1 MVSTAR
7 SYLSHF
13 YQLVRSPHILFW
25 SLLFSLFIYLFIYSF
40 ISIFVFY
47 FLSFFLSL
55 FIYLF
60 IHLSL
65 SLVFTFFL
73 SLFIYLFIHLNIWTL
88 RPSIYISYFFFFFF
102 YVYSYFHFF
111 DESDIISYIPVS
123 KVTGDLGGASPLEV
137 TRFFLPL
144 MRQLTRTLCG
154 GTCVYSRS
162 RANPYAHTSS
172 RCQAFLALLQVL
184 GKVVPEV
191 TLYKDKDKPG
201 CTNNPGGGIGSEELL
216 LQAYVEFFLD
226 EEVNKGHIFLSFLS
240 LYFFFFFFQCLTL
253 AFVHTMLYSPC
264 FWLIILLF
272 LSLSLPLP
280 HSLCFFLFLSLS
292 LSSLCTYTHMRS
304 LCFYTI
310 ISSIIINDNY
320 HKQYFCH
327 HHYFIAT
334 VRSILLTSRKLLL
347 HNFFSFLLFISFAGS

>member
-1 MVSTAR
+1 MNS
-7 SYLSHF
+7 SPLYL
-13 YQLVRSPHILFW
+13 
-25 SLLFSLFIYLFIYSF
+25 
-40 ISIFVFY
+40 Y
-47 FLSFFLSL
+47 FL
-55 FIYLF
+55 
-60 IHLSL
+60 
-65 SLVFTFFL
+65 
-73 SLFIYLFIHLNIWTL
+73 
-88 RPSIYISYFFFFFF
+88 FFFFFF

-226 EEVNKGHIFLSFLS
+226 EEVNKGYIFLSFLS
-240 LYFFFFFFQCLTL
+240 LYFFFFFFS
-253 AFVHTMLYSPC
+253 VS
-264 FWLIILLF
+264 
-272 LSLSLPLP
+272 LSLSFTLCYTLPASD
-280 HSLCFFLFLSLS
+280 SLYCCFSLSLS
-292 LSSLCTYTHMRS
+292 LSHTLSVSFFFSLCLCLRYALTHTCALFVS
-304 LCFYTI
+304 I

-327 HHYFIAT
+327 YHYFIAT
-334 VRSILLTSRKLLL
+334 IRSILI
-347 HNFFSFLLFISFAGS
+347 NF